1 MILFKTGE
9 AERDKMSDSVCVCVR
24 TRVRARS
31 FLCARVHLFV
41 RVCMHNQASLYM
53 DLQFA
58 NLPT

>member
-1 MILFKTGE
+1 
-9 AERDKMSDSVCVCVR
+9 MSESVCVCVR